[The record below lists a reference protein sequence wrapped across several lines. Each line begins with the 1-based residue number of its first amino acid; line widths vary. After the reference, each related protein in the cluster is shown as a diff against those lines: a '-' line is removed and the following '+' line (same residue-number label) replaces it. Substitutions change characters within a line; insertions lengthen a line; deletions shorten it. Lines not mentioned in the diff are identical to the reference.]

1 MQDPARQPWHP
12 ATARAFLELPVLAL
26 KEHGA
31 GQVPLKGLFLIATNL
46 NLPRESQQSIQ
57 AFKSLPTQVRFGE
70 GKHFRSKQVSSL
82 HDGEAPAPRTV
93 SRDDTTASKYGQ
105 DFI

>member
-1 MQDPARQPWHP
+1 M
-12 ATARAFLELPVLAL
+12 LVL

-57 AFKSLPTQVRFGE
+57 AFKSLPAQVRFGE
-70 GKHFRSKQVSSL
+70 GKHFRSKQISSL
-82 HDGEAPAPRTV
+82 HDGEAPAPTGLWL